1 MCNVRVGSKSV
12 QWSYIKSQEL
22 EMMQGLFDTSR
33 KYKYNIWGT
42 VEKDK
47 EKRNQIFFV
56 KYSNLLCMCTSWTN
70 EE

>member
-33 KYKYNIWGT
+33 KYKYNI
-42 VEKDK
+42 
-47 EKRNQIFFV
+47 
-56 KYSNLLCMCTSWTN
+56 
-70 EE
+70 